1 MLQVEHH
8 EVPSEA
14 KWLIKQFETFQLN
27 EPCLTELFVP
37 RPDISI
43 IFHFK
48 STPHL
53 VNSTCTPLELFFATS
68 VVSKSLE
75 MQMNGPMDTFVVIC
89 KPTVFSRFF
98 AIDVSQPNSQC
109 IILPQEL
116 FYPVWEDLAHL
127 STAEER
133 IIYFTTFLNSIQTTP
148 YIPDIIDELYER
160 ITIRSNC
167 VFAHISLMW
176 QIFR

>member
-27 EPCLTELFVP
+27 EPYLTELFVP

-53 VNSTCTPLELFFATS
+53 VNTTCTPLEPFFATS
-68 VVSKSLE
+68 VGLQITTNVS
-75 MQMNGPMDTFVVIC
+75 MGPFIC
-89 KPTVFSRFF
+89 ISSNPFNKPMWS
-98 AIDVSQPNSQC
+98 PNWWADQ
-109 IILPQEL
+109 
-116 FYPVWEDLAHL
+116 D
-127 STAEER
+127 
-133 IIYFTTFLNSIQTTP
+133 
-148 YIPDIIDELYER
+148 
-160 ITIRSNC
+160 
-167 VFAHISLMW
+167 
-176 QIFR
+176 